1 VKKEIFMVSCPKCSI
16 NNTLDSLFCR
26 KCGETLPT
34 DLIAGEQVKLKE
46 LVTQGMESFQ
56 NGNSDEAMAIAE
68 HAILTNP
75 SYAEAYALKGMVHE
89 RRAQYAE
96 ALDSFETVVAL
107 NPDST
112 LDKIKLNQ
120 LRNAFAQRQAL
131 PAEPDKKTA
140 IIMSIA
146 ACLLVA
152 AVSFGVYRMASGS
165 KSTQV
170 NTSGSGNVVQND
182 SRFGATGADMM
193 GKTVPNPTGEPGAGS
208 LAPDD
213 VQPVGGNSAGS
224 QNFPSVASNS
234 GDSSSVDSLSGPIRR
249 NMENNYNGGTGGDRP
264 IRSSSNNS
272 DTTNPSGRQ
281 IPSIPPV
288 EPGGGT
294 STRQVRTSGGSDPDP
309 SPSPNTKRVDGPG
322 EINIEV
328 MGGTSDNQ
336 GRKAL
341 ENAGSIRMQGGDPD
355 GASKAFQQ
363 AAQSSGASGKT
374 FQRAGQSL
382 MRSGKKSEAINAFEK
397 AVSAYEKELSSGKGD
412 KSTIQAGLN
421 SCKQALKSLKSN

>member
-1 VKKEIFMVSCPKCSI
+1 MKRIEPASSVKKEFFMVSCPKCSI

-34 DLIAGEQVKLKE
+34 DLIAGEQAKLKE

-140 IIMSIA
+140 VIMSIA

-213 VQPVGGNSAGS
+213 VQPVGGNSAGN
-224 QNFPSVASNS
+224 QNFPPVASNS
-234 GDSSSVDSLSGPIRR
+234 GDSSVGIL
-249 NMENNYNGGTGGDRP
+249 
-264 IRSSSNNS
+264 
-272 DTTNPSGRQ
+272 
-281 IPSIPPV
+281 
-288 EPGGGT
+288 
-294 STRQVRTSGGSDPDP
+294 
-309 SPSPNTKRVDGPG
+309 
-322 EINIEV
+322 
-328 MGGTSDNQ
+328 
-336 GRKAL
+336 
-341 ENAGSIRMQGGDPD
+341 
-355 GASKAFQQ
+355 
-363 AAQSSGASGKT
+363 
-374 FQRAGQSL
+374 
-382 MRSGKKSEAINAFEK
+382 
-397 AVSAYEKELSSGKGD
+397 
-412 KSTIQAGLN
+412 
-421 SCKQALKSLKSN
+421 